1 MGFAPPPVAG
11 GHPAEGCPPSFQGEK
26 RPFGC
31 VQSRVV
37 TSPNRSLINTEQ
49 VAQFSFR
56 PKKVLQGICSSF
68 SRKREQLLSLQ
79 SAACNRLRSC
89 SSPPDSRIRPPRSPA
104 RFCGRLPPPQSGLAP
119 FPSATLRCGPE
130 RFQPRHSCGG
140 FEHHRARRHLHRLVG
155 AKLPPICRSTSRV
168 CAKSWRE

>member
-56 PKKVLQGICSSF
+56 PKKVLQGICIEFLKKSVNSF
-68 SRKREQLLSLQ
+68 SHCRAQRATGCDPAVALRILAFDHREV
-79 SAACNRLRSC
+79 RLDLC
-89 SSPPDSRIRPPRSPA
+89 HV
-104 RFCGRLPPPQSGLAP
+104 L
-119 FPSATLRCGPE
+119 
-130 RFQPRHSCGG
+130 
-140 FEHHRARRHLHRLVG
+140 
-155 AKLPPICRSTSRV
+155 
-168 CAKSWRE
+168 